1 MGRTLNPSR
10 PPGVVRYGAIVPAS
24 GPSVDSL
31 PADRP
36 PRGRVWF
43 VGAGPGSPDLLTL
56 RAVECLRQADVVVH
70 DALVPVRLL
79 EQVAAGRLVPA
90 PRGAGGDMP
99 PGDDPGTAIG
109 RLLVRLAST
118 GQRVVRLKGGDPTV
132 FARLAEELAPV
143 QQAGL
148 DWEIVPGVT
157 AALAA
162 AAAAGLPLTS
172 RAAASSL
179 TLVTGHGAAA
189 NHDRIDY
196 AALSRLPGTLAVYMG
211 VEQVRTWAGA
221 LLAAGRSATTPVTV
235 VSRCGWPD
243 QRIMPSNLG
252 RCAAGDVGDD
262 CAAPAI
268 VLVGAGADAGA
279 SPGFAPGRLAGTTV
293 LVTRPAGQTAE
304 LAEAVAAQG
313 GIPVSLP
320 LIEIGPAPDPTALD
334 AAIRAADRHDWIVF
348 ASVNGVAAF
357 VSRLRALGRDG
368 RALGSARLA
377 AIGTATRRALEAAGF
392 VCDAAPDEH
401 DQRSE
406 GLLQTLSPTVRGGRF
421 LLVRADGGREVLPEG
436 LRADGHH
443 VEEVAA
449 YTSRPRAALPAGDLD
464 RLDAI
469 GIDWVTITSGRIA
482 EAACRLLGDR
492 LSRWRVASISPVT
505 SAVLRR
511 HGIEPA
517 AEAPT
522 PTVAGII
529 AAIVTAVTDRGD

>member
-1 MGRTLNPSR
+1 M
-10 PPGVVRYGAIVPAS
+10 PAS

-36 PRGRVWF
+36 RRGRVWF

-70 DALVPVRLL
+70 DALVPTPLL

-99 PGDDPGTAIG
+99 PGDDPGTATG

-148 DWEIVPGVT
+148 EWEIVPGVT

-243 QRIMPSNLG
+243 QRIVPSNLG

-268 VLVGAGADAGA
+268 VLIGAGADAAQSSGITA
-279 SPGFAPGRLAGTTV
+279 ARLTGTSV

-320 LIEIGPAPDPTALD
+320 LIEIGPAPDPAAFD

-348 ASVNGVAAF
+348 ASANGVAAF

-392 VCDAAPDEH
+392 VCDAAPAEH

-406 GLLQTLSPTVRGGRF
+406 GLLQTLSSTVRGGRF

-443 VEEVAA
+443 VEEIAA
-449 YTSRPRAALPAGDLD
+449 YASRPRVALSAGDLD

-492 LSRWRVASISPVT
+492 MSRWRVASISPVT

-522 PTVAGII
+522 ATVAGII
-529 AAIVTAVTDRGD
+529 AAIVTAVTDRVD